1 METTTKKI
9 TIATIKAFIKN
20 NAGNLFIKVNSSFDG
35 MVDCVMP
42 TDNKQ
47 FVRAEKAY
55 HPCDNNL
62 GIQGVWLVNG
72 SRDSFTAYDDGVFQ
86 GIHVYNCCGSF
97 IVATRKE

>member
-1 METTTKKI
+1 MQKRITKSTFKSFL
-9 TIATIKAFIKN
+9 KKN
-20 NAGNLFIKVNSSFDG
+20 EGKLFVQSKSSFDG

-55 HPCDNNL
+55 HPCDNNF

-97 IVATRKE
+97 IVAVKV